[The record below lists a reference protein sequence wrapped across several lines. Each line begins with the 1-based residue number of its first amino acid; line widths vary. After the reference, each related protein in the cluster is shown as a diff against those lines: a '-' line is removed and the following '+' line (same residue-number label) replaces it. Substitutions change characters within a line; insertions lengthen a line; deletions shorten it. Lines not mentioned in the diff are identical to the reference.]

1 MKIIILK
8 RDKVGDMLLVTPLLA
23 HLRASL
29 PQAEI
34 HLLANDYNAWVVEG
48 NPHIDRLWVYPRVR
62 HGASVRPM
70 ALWQQIKQVWQLK
83 RERFDVA
90 IAAGGVISPRAV
102 KRILRLGAARTIAYA
117 ADSAVTSTDIN
128 ADTSAVTNTD
138 TNTDTSA
145 DTSADNKA
153 DTSADTS
160 AGTGTRTGTDPRA
173 ADAVLFARLT
183 DALPYNRALHE
194 VESNLH
200 LLAPLGVA
208 MPAQPIY
215 PHYTLRDPWLAE
227 GRAWVEHQ
235 GLTPGRFVVIGLN
248 ARRVKRKPT
257 TAQILAWSRY
267 FKHTLNLD
275 SVLIWQP
282 GPASDR
288 VYPGDDE
295 IVGPFIGQLPPYLKP
310 YRNPDDVRAA
320 MGVLWHAATSIFP
333 DGGIAHLA
341 SVSPGGVLALFAET
355 DVSPHPDNWRPYTP
369 RSAYLEAAK
378 TVAEIS
384 DAQVFAKV
392 EWLLAQ
398 PAQQTAPVAL
408 PELPLPPPSS
418 SS

>member
-8 RDKVGDMLLVTPLLA
+8 RDKVGDMLLVTPLLG

-48 NPHIDRLWVYPRVR
+48 NAGIDRLWVYPRVR
-62 HGASVRPM
+62 HGASVRPW
-70 ALWQQIKQVWQLK
+70 ALWQQIRQLWQLR

-102 KRILRLGAARTIAYA
+102 ERILRLGAARTIAFAGGA
-117 ADSAVTSTDIN
+117 AEARAS
-128 ADTSAVTNTD
+128 
-138 TNTDTSA
+138 TSA
-145 DTSADNKA
+145 D
-153 DTSADTS
+153 
-160 AGTGTRTGTDPRA
+160 AGTGTGADTA
-173 ADAVLFARLT
+173 AHLESGPALANAAPFARLT
-183 DALPYNRALHE
+183 DAVPYNRALHE
-194 VESNLH
+194 VESNLR

-208 MPAQPIY
+208 MPAQPLF
-215 PHYTLRDPWLAE
+215 PRYTLRDPWLAD
-227 GRAWVEHQ
+227 GLAWVKQQ

-248 ARRVKRKPT
+248 ARRVKRKPAA
-257 TAQILAWSRY
+257 AQILAWSRH
-267 FKHTLNLD
+267 FKETLNLD

-295 IVGPFIGQLPPYLKP
+295 IVGPLISRLPPYLKP

-378 TVAEIS
+378 TVAGIPDE
-384 DAQVFAKV
+384 QVFAKI

-398 PAQQTAPVAL
+398 PGAAACA
-408 PELPLPPPSS
+408 SKS
-418 SS
+418 GGANGIA

>member
-1 MKIIILK
+1 MARNPHRADQPASPMKIIILK
-8 RDKVGDMLLVTPLLA
+8 RDKVGDMLLVTPLLQ
-23 HLRASL
+23 HLRTSL

-34 HLLANDYNAWVVEG
+34 HMLANDYNAWVLEG
-48 NPHIDRLWVYPRVR
+48 NRNIDRLWVYPRVR
-62 HGASVRPM
+62 HGASLRPR
-70 ALWQQIKQVWQLK
+70 ALWQQLKQLWQLR

-102 KRILRLGAARTIAYA
+102 ERILRLGAARTIAYA
-117 ADSAVTSTDIN
+117 GVN
-128 ADTSAVTNTD
+128 Q
-138 TNTDTSA
+138 
-145 DTSADNKA
+145 DNHA
-153 DTSADTS
+153 SD
-160 AGTGTRTGTDPRA
+160 A
-173 ADAVLFARLT
+173 ALFARLT
-183 DALPYNRALHE
+183 DALPYQRTLHE

-200 LLAPLGVA
+200 LLTSLGVA
-208 MPAQPIY
+208 MPPSSVF
-215 PHYTLRDPWLAE
+215 PHYTLRDPWLSE

-257 TAQILAWSRY
+257 TAQILSWSRH
-267 FKHTLNLD
+267 FKQTLNLD

-282 GPASDR
+282 GPADDR
-288 VYPGDDE
+288 VYPGDDA
-295 IVGPFIGQLPPYLKP
+295 IVGPFIEQLPPYLKP

-378 TVAEIS
+378 TVAEIG
-384 DAQVFAKV
+384 DAQVLAKV
-392 EWLLAQ
+392 DWLLAQ
-398 PAQQTAPVAL
+398 PAQQMAPVLL
-408 PELPLPPPSS
+408 PAPPLSPPLASPAQPAASVSSSAPPPVPPSS
-418 SS
+418 P

>member
-8 RDKVGDMLLVTPLLA
+8 RDKVGDMLLVTPLLQ

-29 PQAEI
+29 PHAEI

-62 HGASVRPM
+62 HGASVRPL

-102 KRILRLGAARTIAYA
+102 ERILRLGAVRSIAYA
-117 ADSAVTSTDIN
+117 GVN
-128 ADTSAVTNTD
+128 K
-138 TNTDTSA
+138 
-145 DTSADNKA
+145 DNHA
-153 DTSADTS
+153 SD
-160 AGTGTRTGTDPRA
+160 A
-173 ADAVLFARLT
+173 ALFARLT

-194 VESNLH
+194 VESNLR
-200 LLAPLGVA
+200 LLTPLGVA
-208 MPAQPIY
+208 MPAQPLF

-227 GRAWVEHQ
+227 GRAWVEQQ

-257 TAQILAWSRY
+257 TAQILAWSRHL
-267 FKHTLNLD
+267 KDTLNLD

-310 YRNPDDVRAA
+310 YSNPGNPDDVRAA

-378 TVAEIS
+378 TVADIS
-384 DAQVFAKV
+384 EAQVFAKID
-392 EWLLAQ
+392 WLLAQ
-398 PAQQTAPVAL
+398 PAQQTAPVPL
-408 PELPLPPPSS
+408 PEPPLPPQETPPSS
-418 SS
+418 